1 MKEHY
6 NLKESWQSEHG
17 GAPLKCI
24 LDVGKNIRY
33 FLDLAMSENGLT
45 SIQTRIL
52 GYLRQAQNE
61 NRDIF
66 QRDIE
71 EVFRIKRSSVTSV
84 LQTLEKNGLIIRES
98 IPEDARLKKLVL
110 TDKAIQ
116 MQSSTYHILG
126 EMEQEVHSLFTDKE
140 FGQFLEYMSRID
152 QKAIQ
157 LYRDKKKEGNKENA

>member
-6 NLKESWQSEHG
+6 NLWESWKSEHG

-24 LDVGKNIRY
+24 LDVSKNIRY
-33 FLDLAMSENGLT
+33 FLDLSMSENGLT

-52 GYLRQAQNE
+52 GHLRQAQNE
-61 NRDIF
+61 NRDVF

-84 LQTLEKNGLIIRES
+84 LQTLEKNGLIVRES

-110 TDKAIQ
+110 TDKAIK

-126 EMEQEVHSLFTDKE
+126 KMEQEVRSMFSDRE
-140 FGQFLEYMSRID
+140 FEQFLEYMSRID

-157 LYRDKKKEGNKENA
+157 LYTDKKKEEKKENA